1 MTNQELVAGLR
12 GLADFYEQNPE
23 LELPNGFDR
32 LDVWL
37 NKDNAAAAIRRLVKV
52 VGKVEK
58 INFGNSIAF
67 RTCVAGFVLDFNV
80 QREVVCERVQIGTK
94 TIPERIIAAVAEE
107 IVPEH
112 EEPVYAWECGSLLK
126 PKEEAVDAGL

>member
-23 LELPNGFDR
+23 LDLPNGFDR

-37 NKDNAAAAIRRLVKV
+37 DKKNAASAILRLVHAA
-52 VGKVEK
+52 GKVEK
-58 INFGNSIAF
+58 VEYGEQLAF
-67 RTCVAGFVLDFNV
+67 RTNVAGFNLDFNIA
-80 QREVVCERVQIGTK
+80 REVVCERVQVGTK
-94 TIPERIIAAVAEE
+94 VIPERIIPAQAEE

-126 PKEEAVDAGL
+126 PKEEG